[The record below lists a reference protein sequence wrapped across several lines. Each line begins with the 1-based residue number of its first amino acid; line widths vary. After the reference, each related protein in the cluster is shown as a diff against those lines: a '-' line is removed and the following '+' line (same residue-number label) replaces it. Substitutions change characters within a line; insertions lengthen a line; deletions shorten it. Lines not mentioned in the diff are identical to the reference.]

1 MNMENNAKEL
11 RKCTRCRSTI
21 LLEYFETNRK
31 GELYKSCNNCR
42 GLNMLYKAKSKQPSK
57 EVEEEFEKL
66 YKIIQKIKMKK
77 NEENIL

>member
-1 MNMENNAKEL
+1 MENNAKEL

-21 LLEYFETNRK
+21 LLEYFETSRK

-66 YKIIQKIKMKK
+66 YEIIQKNKMKK